1 MTKPGSILIT
11 GTSSGLGEALAAWA
25 LDHGYRVLGTSR
37 RGNPRLA
44 EHGAYSEVLGDLGVE
59 QSATETIERLTKDTT
74 DLEMAV
80 LNAGILSRFGDL
92 VDTELEDL
100 ERTMRINVFANQTV
114 LRTLARA
121 GRMPARV
128 VAISSGAAVNG
139 RRGWGGYAL
148 SKAALNMLIQLW
160 ARECPGSHF
169 CALAP
174 GLIDTAM
181 QDVLCGLPGDERYD
195 SLEFL
200 RSARH
205 TSDMPDPTAAAE
217 RLGPLL
223 FELERH
229 CESGGYVDVRGM
241 A

>member
-1 MTKPGSILIT
+1 MTKLGSILIT

-25 LDHGYRVLGTSR
+25 LDQGHRVLGTSR
-37 RGNPRLA
+37 RGNPRLSR
-44 EHGAYSEVLGDLGVE
+44 HDSYFEVLGDLAHE
-59 QSATETIERLTKDTT
+59 QSATETIERLTKDMT
-74 DLEMAV
+74 DLELVV
-80 LNAGILSRFGDL
+80 LNAGILSTFGDL
-92 VDTELEDL
+92 ADTELEDL

-114 LRTLARA
+114 LRTLARS
-121 GRMPARV
+121 GCMPARV

-160 ARECPGSHF
+160 ARECPQSHF

-181 QDVLCGLPGDERYD
+181 QDVLCDLPGDERFD

-205 TSDMPDPTAAAE
+205 TADMPDPSAAAE

-223 FELERH
+223 FELEHH